1 MPSHILHE
9 DSPYLQQH
17 AGNPVDWYPWSEEA
31 FAKAKKENK
40 PIFLSIGYSS
50 CHWCHVME
58 RESFEDEK
66 IAKILNERFISIK
79 VDKEERPDIDRH
91 FQSVY
96 QLMHRRAGGWP
107 TSIFLTET
115 LKPFYAATY
124 IPPEPRYGMMG
135 FDQLLRLISE
145 KYTNEKELLTQ
156 KAEEILGSLDPKQN
170 SIQATE
176 LDLSL
181 IERVQKQAKQL
192 FDGTNGGFGS
202 APKFPQV
209 TTLDLLLDTYL
220 LTKERSTLEMVLHTL
235 TSMTQGGLYDH
246 VDGGFCRYS
255 TDDKWLV
262 PHFEKMTYDNAL
274 LSGLFLRAFA
284 LTGEK
289 RYQDIAF
296 ETIDFMLDKMSE
308 NHLFYSAS
316 DADTDGEEGKY
327 FVFEYKDVLE
337 LFAKT
342 GIPASEQPKLA
353 HAMGITPEGNFE
365 GKSIVRLQ
373 ENLSAET
380 PYYHEAI
387 NALRKERGVRQYPF
401 IDKKVQLSW
410 NAMMI
415 KSLFQAGRQEAKY
428 HRQALD
434 SLDALTAALFTSDEL
449 YHTTLISKTPKIKA
463 FLEDYAFYCDALIEA
478 YKSTLDE
485 RYLIRS
491 IQLANSAIEKY
502 YEAGRWKFSRGE
514 FETEADIYDSS
525 YPSSIATMLCVLLD
539 ISALADPI
547 YKKFVFKTLELHSYD
562 LMRQPISTPR
572 LSKAVMRL
580 LSDDILIKSTP
591 QKLQT
596 RLGEIDSLPYPFIH
610 FKADK
615 SERYTLCDSS
625 SCFGDLPEWD
635 EVASL
640 LASR

>member
-209 TTLDLLLDTYL
+209 TKNRQNSFLMAQTADLAARPNSRKSRH
-220 LTKERSTLEMVLHTL
+220 LTFCSIPICSQKRDRHLRWCST
-235 TSMTQGGLYDH
+235 
-246 VDGGFCRYS
+246 
-255 TDDKWLV
+255 
-262 PHFEKMTYDNAL
+262 
-274 LSGLFLRAFA
+274 
-284 LTGEK
+284 
-289 RYQDIAF
+289 
-296 ETIDFMLDKMSE
+296 
-308 NHLFYSAS
+308 
-316 DADTDGEEGKY
+316 
-327 FVFEYKDVLE
+327 
-337 LFAKT
+337 
-342 GIPASEQPKLA
+342 
-353 HAMGITPEGNFE
+353 
-365 GKSIVRLQ
+365 
-373 ENLSAET
+373 
-380 PYYHEAI
+380 
-387 NALRKERGVRQYPF
+387 
-401 IDKKVQLSW
+401 
-410 NAMMI
+410 
-415 KSLFQAGRQEAKY
+415 
-428 HRQALD
+428 
-434 SLDALTAALFTSDEL
+434 
-449 YHTTLISKTPKIKA
+449 
-463 FLEDYAFYCDALIEA
+463 
-478 YKSTLDE
+478 
-485 RYLIRS
+485 
-491 IQLANSAIEKY
+491 
-502 YEAGRWKFSRGE
+502 
-514 FETEADIYDSS
+514 
-525 YPSSIATMLCVLLD
+525 
-539 ISALADPI
+539 
-547 YKKFVFKTLELHSYD
+547 HS
-562 LMRQPISTPR
+562 PP
-572 LSKAVMRL
+572 
-580 LSDDILIKSTP
+580 
-591 QKLQT
+591 
-596 RLGEIDSLPYPFIH
+596 
-610 FKADK
+610 
-615 SERYTLCDSS
+615 
-625 SCFGDLPEWD
+625 
-635 EVASL
+635 
-640 LASR
+640 